1 MKRLVSFMPFQLFC
15 YAAETFISI
24 TVGIKH
30 NFNNILKEYIEE
42 RAIQIANYI
51 IENNAAVR
59 QTAKKFGISKFKVY
73 MVVTKW
79 KGLCGLYSSGEQGI
93 WRNCYRA
100 SKCLFKILDCEM

>member
-1 MKRLVSFMPFQLFC
+1 MPFQLFC
-15 YAAETFISI
+15 YAVEIFISI

-59 QTAKKFGISKFKVY
+59 QTAKKYGISKSKVY
-73 MVVTKW
+73 MVVTK
-79 KGLCGLYSSGEQGI
+79 
-93 WRNCYRA
+93 
-100 SKCLFKILDCEM
+100 